1 MHPILEV
8 LTRNNHFT
16 RNITLDM
23 VALQQAHGHPNVAE
37 HCLRVSAEAVRLAR
51 RFGADPEKARIAG
64 LLHDISDII
73 PLDQAVHA
81 AREFGIA
88 IFPEEESC
96 PAILH
101 QRLSVTVA
109 REVFHVDDAEVLG
122 AIECH
127 TTLKPHPT
135 LLEKILFI
143 ADKIEWDQPRENPH
157 LKGVLEYIHKS
168 LDSAVYYFVDR
179 LWQER
184 ESLMVLHPWLQD
196 AYEDLMNATS
206 KAS

>member
-1 MHPILEV
+1 
-8 LTRNNHFT
+8 
-16 RNITLDM
+16 
-23 VALQQAHGHPNVAE
+23 VAE

-51 RFGADPEKARIAG
+51 RFGADPEKACIAG

-88 IFPEEESC
+88 LFPEEESC

-109 REVFHVDDAEVLG
+109 REVFHITDAEILG

-127 TTLKPHPT
+127 TTLKAYPT
-135 LLEKILFI
+135 LLEKIVFI
-143 ADKIEWDQPRENPH
+143 ADKIEWDQPRENPY
-157 LKGVLEYIHKS
+157 LKGILEHIHES
-168 LDSAVYYFVDR
+168 LDGAVYYFVDQ
-179 LWQER
+179 LWQQR
-184 ESLMVLHPWLQD
+184 QSLMVLHPWLKE
-196 AYEDLMNATS
+196 AYEDLS
-206 KAS
+206 KSHLKASRLNI